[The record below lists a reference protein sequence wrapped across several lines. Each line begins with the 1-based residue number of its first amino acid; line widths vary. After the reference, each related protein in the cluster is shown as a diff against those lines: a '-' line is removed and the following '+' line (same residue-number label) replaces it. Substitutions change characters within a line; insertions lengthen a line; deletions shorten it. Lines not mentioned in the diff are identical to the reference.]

1 MVTGMVVPLRF
12 MWIAFTKVHDMDT
25 YSCHE
30 VVDRCYV
37 ALDHFVTYVVGHE
50 VVEALA
56 DDDDVKVAVAAAEE
70 ALSRAYQ
77 AAGAAYMD

>member
-1 MVTGMVVPLRF
+1 
-12 MWIAFTKVHDMDT
+12 
-25 YSCHE
+25 
-30 VVDRCYV
+30 
-37 ALDHFVTYVVGHE
+37 

-56 DDDDVKVAVAAAEE
+56 DDDDVKVAVVAAEE